1 MSIKKS
7 PKFGR
12 LKAFFAGFLV
22 FIGMITGVG
31 LLGVSDVVAL
41 PDEGG
46 TSEIIEE
53 ENENDSEDESENQE
67 AVDAEEQKA
76 QEQREQEQKEQEEA
90 NANSDK
96 ASAEGTGENDCRNS
110 LGSME
115 WVVCS
120 VTDKVAKATDFLYKM
135 IESLLVINP
144 VPAEDGS
151 PIYEIWKYCRG
162 LTNIIFIIFLLV
174 VIYSQLTGVGISN
187 YGLKKALPK
196 LIIAALLVNLS
207 FLICSLAVDV
217 SNIMGESLRG
227 TFEAVEESTLAT
239 SEMPDGGAIS
249 FAGIYSAMAAGAPLA
264 IGGAVFAF
272 EAGAIWM
279 FIPMVLGAVVS
290 VAAGLIT
297 IALRQAVVVLLIMV
311 SPLAMVANIMP
322 NTEQW
327 FKKWKDLLMKMLIF
341 YPMFSLL
348 FGASSLA
355 GLAIMMSASDG
366 FGVLLGAA
374 VQVFPLFFAW
384 SMMKM
389 SGTFLSGINAKMHS
403 LASGPLAYN
412 RGWAESN
419 RELSKRKHLAA
430 KNAYTPSLA
439 LMQYLSNRKV
449 AREEE
454 SDEYAKTI
462 KNRGLAYSAAR
473 KYKHGVPT
481 KEGEEEY
488 EAQARNMRYE
498 EIIER
503 HKNNMNKGLGQLEAV
518 KTRATQAQKVRLG
531 ELDMAN
537 VKAADTLFAE
547 KARGEV
553 VEYENAKGR
562 HKRFEEAMG
571 AHFDEVDGYE
581 VDGNGNRKRKKDYNF
596 YFDADDP
603 NQAAAMAK
611 YNALHQVMEGDVD
624 GKETQFVAAAAA
636 LGFDTQQKMRNT
648 KFEKYFELIPP
659 TKNVIGR
666 LNEFTEHAGAADDI
680 DAIVA
685 GLRIINRRGD
695 TDLVLDQ
702 LKNVMDK
709 SKGGG
714 IELGTHASQAIAS
727 FLMFETKDSDPTLR
741 RFGKYINLETANVYN
756 ENKRKEMYVTYDEYL
771 KGYHEEPDGTRMYA
785 KKDVKRLIE
794 GTSLDGIERTALGN
808 LDDSLKEAYGFDKN
822 NKKAKWDVAGYLKRR
837 EEIQTA
843 FEPAFL
849 SSSMKWLSGSEQIN
863 SGVKFWTGYELKQKK
878 DANGNVVVKKDKPVY
893 ELVPVWESEEFK
905 GHEDEVEKYFRKK
918 TNDFFK
924 DQTTG
929 QILNM
934 RTDYRDATMEHLLA
948 SYLDDDSDEETP
960 AEKRRKFEAARAEIQ
975 TRYADEKDADKAEE
989 KREKDLHDLKM
1000 ELAGRYLRKILGNSG
1015 KLKQIYRTR
1024 SSGTAINAK
1033 DWLRKWVDLDDE
1045 KALRKEVD
1053 YYERIKAKERANSD
1067 EADDVVEGMPRVYTE
1082 EDQARFVNEVENLRN
1097 HIKDEDTEAFYEDMR
1112 LQVEEWFG
1120 SDSVIE
1126 KKFEDYYK
1134 VDNPDADNNE
1144 LYEKLKELLNDLK
1157 NYPDA

>member
-22 FIGMITGVG
+22 FIGMLTGVG
-31 LLGVSDVVAL
+31 LFSAPDVAAI
-41 PDEGG
+41 PDEGE
-46 TSEIIEE
+46 TSEITEE
-53 ENENDSEDESENQE
+53 TSENNSESEPENQGT
-67 AVDAEEQKA
+67 VDAEEQKA
-76 QEQREQEQKEQEEA
+76 REQREQEQKEQEEK
-90 NANSDK
+90 NATTEE
-96 ASAEGTGENDCRNS
+96 ATAEGTGENDCRNS

-115 WVVCS
+115 WVVCAI
-120 VTDKVAKATDFLYKM
+120 TDKVAKATDFLYKM

-174 VIYSQLTGVGISN
+174 VIYSQLTGIGISN

-196 LIIAALLVNLS
+196 LIIAAIMVNLS

-217 SNIMGESLRG
+217 SNILGDSLRG

-239 SEMPDGGAIS
+239 SEMENEGAIS
-249 FAGIYSAMAAGAPLA
+249 FAEIYSAMAAGAPLA
-264 IGGAVFAF
+264 IGGAIVAF
-272 EAGAIWM
+272 EAGSIWM
-279 FIPMVLGAVVS
+279 FIPMVLGAIVS

-311 SPLAMVANIMP
+311 APLAMVSNIMP

-366 FGVLLGAA
+366 FGVMLGAA

-389 SGTFLSGINAKMHS
+389 SGTFLNGINAKMHS

-412 RGWAESN
+412 RSWADSH
-419 RELSKRKHLAA
+419 RELSRRKHIAA
-430 KNAYTPSLA
+430 RNAYTPSLA
-439 LMQYLSNRKV
+439 LMQYLSDRKV

-454 SDEYAKTI
+454 LDEHAKTI
-462 KNRGLAYSAAR
+462 KNRGLAYNAAR
-473 KYKHGVPT
+473 KYKNGVPT
-481 KEGEEEY
+481 KEAEEEY
-488 EAQARNMRYE
+488 EAQARNMKYE

-518 KTRATQAQKVRLG
+518 KTRATEAQKVRLG

-537 VKAADTLFAE
+537 VGAADTLFAE
-547 KARGEV
+547 KARGEK
-553 VEYENAKGR
+553 VEYDNAMGR
-562 HKRFEEAMG
+562 YQRFEEAINAHMDDVNRYITDKDG
-571 AHFDEVDGYE
+571 NKVKDEDYKFHFDP
-581 VDGNGNRKRKKDYNF
+581 N
-596 YFDADDP
+596 DP
-603 NQAAAMAK
+603 KQAIAMAR
-611 YNALHQVMEGDVD
+611 YNDLHQIMEGNVSD
-624 GKETQFVAAAAA
+624 TQFVAAAAA
-636 LGFDTQQKMRNT
+636 QGYDTQMKMYTT
-648 KFEKYFELIPP
+648 KMQKYFDLTPP
-659 TKNVIGR
+659 SKDVIMR
-666 LNEFTEHAGAADDI
+666 LNEITEHSGAADKI
-680 DAIVA
+680 DTVVS
-685 GLRIINRRGD
+685 GLRVVNQRGD
-695 TDLVLDQ
+695 TDLVKEQIDNLLD
-702 LKNVMDK
+702 KE
-709 SKGGG
+709 KGGG
-714 IELGTHASQAIAS
+714 IELGTHASQSIAS
-727 FLMFETKDSDPTLR
+727 FLMFEMKDSDPMLR

-756 ENKRKEMYVTYDEYL
+756 KNNRKEMYVNYDEYL
-771 KGYHEEPDGTRMYA
+771 KGYHEEPDGSIMYA
-785 KKDVKRLIE
+785 KKDVKKLLE
-794 GTSLDGIERTALGN
+794 GTSLDNIERTALGN
-808 LDDSLKEAYGFDKN
+808 LDDSLKQAYGFDKN
-822 NKKAKWDVAGYLKRR
+822 NKSKPWEVDKYLKRR
-837 EEIQTA
+837 EDIQTA

-878 DANGNVVVKKDKPVY
+878 DDKGKVVLDLDGNPEFD
-893 ELVPVWESEEFK
+893 LIPVWESGDFK
-905 GHEDEVEKYFRKK
+905 GHEDEVEKFFRRK
-918 TNDFFK
+918 TSDFFK

-948 SYLDDDSDEETP
+948 SYLADDSDDETP
-960 AEKRRKFEAARAEIQ
+960 DEKRQKYEAARAEIQ
-975 TRYADEKDADKAEE
+975 TRYADEDAKTAAK
-989 KREKDLHDLKM
+989 KRKKDLHDLKM

-1053 YYERIKAKERANSD
+1053 YYEKEKAKARASSG

-1082 EDQARFVNEVENLRN
+1082 EDQVRFVNEVENLRN
-1097 HIKDEDTEAFYEDMR
+1097 RIKDEDTEAFYDDMR

-1134 VDNPDADNNE
+1134 VDNPDADNND